1 MILLVIV
8 ISSPPAL
15 RFAVEHPRLDMGLF
29 GGAAV
34 ALFVYGL
41 VHRSVSIPRYLLT
54 NVVGLV
60 VVCGGAWLFTFAF
73 MWTLGRF
80 SK

>member
-54 NVVGLV
+54 NVVGFRCVRRRV
-60 VVCGGAWLFTFAF
+60 VVYVRLHVDVG
-73 MWTLGRF
+73 
-80 SK
+80 SV